1 MPDQTEKQ
9 TFSDDEAL
17 DFHRIPTPGKISMAP
32 TKPMATQRDLSLAY
46 SPGVAVPVLAIA
58 ADADKAY
65 DYTSKGNLVA
75 VISNGTAILGLG
87 NLGHMASKPVMEG
100 KSVLFKRFADVDS
113 FDIEVK
119 TTDPDEFITVVK
131 NIGDT
136 WGGIN
141 LEDIKSPECFVI
153 ESELQ
158 DLLDIPVFHDDQ
170 HGTAIISTAGLI
182 NAVHIAGKKLDEIK
196 VVLAGAGAAGLS
208 SIALMKAAG
217 VKAENTV
224 ICDRD
229 GVVYKGRDHGMD
241 QWKAA
246 HATDTPLRTLAE
258 AMVGA
263 DVVLGLSA
271 KGAITKEM
279 VASMAPNPII
289 FAMANPDPE
298 ITPEDVKSVRSDAI
312 IATGRSDYVNQVN
325 NVLAFPYLFRGALDV
340 RARLINLVMKIACA
354 HALAALA
361 REDVPDEV
369 AAAYRGRKLKFGPD
383 YIIPTPFDPRLIWYI
398 PPFVAQAAMDTG
410 VARVQIEDMDAYRHA
425 LRSRVDPS
433 AALMQ
438 KISSAVRGGPNKR
451 VVFAEGEEPAV
462 IRAAWGFKQAD
473 LGTPILVGREDLIRQ
488 NAAEAGLNFDELGIE
503 ITNARVSDH
512 NVEDTDWLY
521 EKLQRRGYLRRDVQR
536 MINHHQRHLLAR
548 LHAGIDLAQC
558 QRVGVLFHR
567 GHAVLIDDDIRD
579 GVEGILGEDAHRHG
593 LHLFQHRQRV
603 EAAYVLLG
611 IQRLAAGGEGHP
623 DQLARLR
630 QHLLHLLALG
640 LQVFEAP
647 HFHRVQRAEV
657 HADPA
662 GGFEHHHGA
671 GQGLSALL
679 LGHEQRHQIRQ
690 ILFAVEAEL
699 AGLRLDLARLQPAG
713 EGETLDQGCERH
725 PAHLF
730 RRQRQG
736 SEGGLVGL
744 GHPSLA
750 VEGEDQVRQRL
761 EQGLNLVVLALGGHV
776 GDGLD
781 VIDAGNAADLRH
793 QMLEIAKLQLGEIEI
808 DDA

>member
-1 MPDQTEKQ
+1 MPDQTDKQ
-9 TFSDDEAL
+9 TFSDQEAL
-17 DFHRIPTPGKISMAP
+17 DFHRLPQPGKISMAP
-32 TKPMATQRDLSLAY
+32 IKPMATQRDLSLAY
-46 SPGVAVPVLAIA
+46 SPGVAVPVRAIA
-58 ADADKAY
+58 EDADRAY

-100 KSVLFKRFADVDS
+100 KAVLFKRFADVDS
-113 FDIEVK
+113 FDVEVK

-182 NAVHIAGKKLDEIK
+182 NACHITGKRLDEIK

-208 SIALMKAAG
+208 SIGLMKAVG
-217 VKAENTV
+217 VRPENTV

-229 GVVYKGRDHGMD
+229 GVVYKGRPNGMD

-298 ITPEDVKSVRSDAI
+298 ITPEDVLSVRSDAI

-325 NVLAFPYLFRGALDV
+325 NVLGFPYIFRGALDV
-340 RARLINLVMKIACA
+340 RARRVNHEMKVACA
-354 HALAALA
+354 HALAQLA

-369 AAAYRGRKLKFGPD
+369 AVAYRGRKLKFGRD

-410 VARVQIEDMDAYRHA
+410 VARKPIDDMDAYRAA
-425 LRSRVDPS
+425 LRERVDPS

-438 KISSAVRGGPNKR
+438 KISSAVRAAPNRR
-451 VVFAEGEEPAV
+451 VVFAEGEESTV
-462 IRAAWGFKQAD
+462 IRAAWAFKQAE
-473 LGTPILVGREDLIRQ
+473 LGTPILIGREDLIHK
-488 NAAEAGLNFDELGIE
+488 NAADAGLDFDAMGIQ
-503 ITNARVSDH
+503 IVNARVSEMND
-512 NVEDTDWLY
+512 EYTDWLY
-521 EKLQRRGYLRRDVQR
+521 AKLQRRGYLRRDVQR
-536 MINHHQRHLLAR
+536 MINQDRNYFAAAMVARGQADAMVTGTTRNFNMVLKEVRRVLDVKGDSLIGLSIVLAKGR
-548 LHAGIDLAQC
+548 TIFIADTSIHELPSA
-558 QRVGVLFHR
+558 
-567 GHAVLIDDDIRD
+567 
-579 GVEGILGEDAHRHG
+579 E
-593 LHLFQHRQRV
+593 
-603 EAAYVLLG
+603 
-611 IQRLAAGGEGHP
+611 
-623 DQLARLR
+623 QLADIAVQAAATVRRLGR
-630 QHLLHLLALG
+630 TPRVAFLSYSTFGNPPGERGEKVREAIRILDQKGADFEYEGEMPPELALDPD
-640 LQVFEAP
+640 LRSNYPFMRLSREANVLVMP
-647 HFHRVQRAEV
+647 ALHSAAIATQLVQAL
-657 HADPA
+657 
-662 GGFEHHHGA
+662 GGATVIGP
-671 GQGLSALL
+671 L
-679 LGHEQRHQIRQ
+679 
-690 ILFAVEAEL
+690 
-699 AGLRLDLARLQPAG
+699 
-713 EGETLDQGCERH
+713 
-725 PAHLF
+725 
-730 RRQRQG
+730 
-736 SEGGLVGL
+736 LVGL
-744 GHPSLA
+744 EKSVQIVSLGASVSEIITAATFAAYEEGVTVEFEPEDETAAPHPSAAAERSMAATA
-750 VEGEDQVRQRL
+750 VPPTV
-761 EQGLNLVVLALGGHV
+761 
-776 GDGLD
+776 
-781 VIDAGNAADLRH
+781 
-793 QMLEIAKLQLGEIEI
+793 
-808 DDA
+808 